1 MVLKR
6 SLPRQ
11 SFPVVWEW
19 CKNVWYWNDLYRVN
33 LSLWFENDVKTYGTE
48 TRSALLDRCFLFEND
63 VKTYG
68 TETHFSAT
76 FPSFKF
82 ENDVKTYGT
91 ETQIVTLKIYQ
102 AFENDVKMYGTET
115 LQPIQYVPA
124 CLRMMWKCMVLKHR
138 FDSYSIHW
146 CLKMM

>member
-6 SLPRQ
+6 EEKC
-11 SFPVVWEW
+11 VTKGNE
-19 CKNVWYWNDLYRVN
+19 
-33 LSLWFENDVKTYGTE
+33 FENDVKTYGTE
-48 TRSALLDRCFLFEND
+48 TGLMPTISERQFEND

-91 ETQIVTLKIYQ
+91 ETTALFLHI
-102 AFENDVKMYGTET
+102 
-115 LQPIQYVPA
+115 
-124 CLRMMWKCMVLKHR
+124 HR
-138 FDSYSIHW
+138 QV
-146 CLKMM
+146 

>member
-11 SFPVVWEW
+11 SFPV
-19 CKNVWYWNDLYRVN
+19 
-33 LSLWFENDVKTYGTE
+33 
-48 TRSALLDRCFLFEND
+48 FEND

-115 LQPIQYVPA
+115 AGTFFRSSAV
-124 CLRMMWKCMVLKHR
+124 
-138 FDSYSIHW
+138 
-146 CLKMM
+146 